1 MDKVKKVLASL
12 ALECVED
19 LNGTQGGRLHSAIMW
34 LGLYQNGQGEDY
46 L

>member
-1 MDKVKKVLASL
+1 MDKVKKVLTSL

-19 LNGTQGGRLHSAIMW
+19 LNGSQGGRLHSEIMW
-34 LGLYQNGQGEDY
+34 LGLYRNGRGEDY